1 MLRRQVLFLSC
12 QAGGS
17 LINTTTYETAG
28 QVRPQCKMQAGV
40 NRKCLKLEIGL
51 NSAQSLHYPF
61 CKEKSDLS
69 LEAFTSS
76 RIFNFFLSQR
86 LAFNKNFAK
95 QTKHDTNEGNKKYQ
109 QKFTYR

>member
-28 QVRPQCKMQAGV
+28 RVRPQCKMQAGV

-76 RIFNFFLSQR
+76 RIFIIFFVTMSD
-86 LAFNKNFAK
+86 F
-95 QTKHDTNEGNKKYQ
+95 
-109 QKFTYR
+109 